1 MIIGLTGNIAAG
13 KSTVSR
19 RLAQLGADIIDAD
32 LIAREVV
39 APGSPGAKRIAE
51 NFGEEYFSH
60 GQLDRK
66 KLGALVFSDSEA
78 RKRLEA
84 ITHPLIFEQ
93 VEKRLK
99 TSQADIKILDA
110 PLLFEAGMD
119 QLCDRV
125 WLVTADDSLRQRR
138 IVQRDGLTEAEALQ
152 RMNAQMSQ
160 EEKAQ
165 RADATIENNGSQEE
179 LERRVDALIQEVRRD
194 VD

>member
-19 RLAQLGADIIDAD
+19 RLAQLGADVIDAD
-32 LIAREVV
+32 LIARRVV
-39 APGSPGAKRIAE
+39 EPQSPGARQIAE
-51 NFGEEYFSH
+51 AFGQEYFSN

-66 KLGALVFSDSEA
+66 KLGALVFSNPEA

-125 WLVTADDSLRQRR
+125 WLVTADAGLRQRR